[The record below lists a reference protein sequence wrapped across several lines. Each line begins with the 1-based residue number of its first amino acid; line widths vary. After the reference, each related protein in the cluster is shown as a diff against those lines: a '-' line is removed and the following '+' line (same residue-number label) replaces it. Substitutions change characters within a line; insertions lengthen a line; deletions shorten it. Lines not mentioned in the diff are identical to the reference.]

1 MDRVVLGTDGARIT
15 HAHVIDF
22 KTGSI
27 GQSRDQVLEHYGEQM
42 QDYREAMA
50 ELTGLEPS
58 AVQVSLMMID
68 RGDVIAA

>member
-1 MDRVVLGTDGARIT
+1 
-15 HAHVIDF
+15 
-22 KTGSI
+22 
-27 GQSRDQVLEHYGEQM
+27 M

-58 AVQVSLMMID
+58 AVQVSLLMID